1 MEKLLKKPLLKF
13 IDTFIH
19 LRLKFFPS
27 FYIKSEQFF
36 LERKIEAMH
45 NISGYAAFSEL
56 LRSFIPRGV
65 KTLDLGCNKGLETSI
80 IAKTNPVM
88 GVDLYRSFIRAA
100 RKRGI
105 NASVMDFHS
114 LSFFEEFDCIYSNN
128 TLEHSKFPD
137 KVIKGVFRAL
147 KPGGIFI
154 VGMPLDGNNPKIKD
168 PAHFFRATEK
178 DVVDLLKNNGFYVKH
193 KEVVDTKQ
201 KWQWE
206 IPPANNQMII
216 VVAKKT

>member
-1 MEKLLKKPLLKF
+1 MTRFIKKIFGALVNTL
-13 IDTFIH
+13 IGI
-19 LRLKFFPS
+19 RIRFFP
-27 FYIKSEQFF
+27 FLWLKAEQY
-36 LERKIEAMH
+36 LHERKIEIMH
-45 NISGYAAFSEL
+45 NHAGYAAFSEL

-88 GVDLYRSFIRAA
+88 GVDLYSSFIRAA

-105 NASVMDFHS
+105 NAQVMDFHN
-114 LSFFEEFDCIYSNN
+114 LSFFEEFDCVYSNN

-147 KPGGIFI
+147 RSGGIFL

-168 PAHFFRATEK
+168 AAHFFRATKE
-178 DVVDLLKNNGFYVKH
+178 DVINLLKNSHFIIKH
-193 KEVVDTKQ
+193 VEIINTKEKYD
-201 KWQWE
+201 WE
-206 IPPANNQMII
+206 IPPANNEVI
-216 VVAKKT
+216 VIKAQK